1 LEILCQTIQETKFM
15 NSFFASFYRRFAV
28 SLFLL
33 IQLTL
38 QGTAQTTN
46 GLSDAEQKL
55 VKDISVAAIT
65 KDVTTLSSDAMEGR
79 GTMQPGGD
87 KAAAWIAGQMKA
99 YGLKPL
105 GDNGTYLQAVPFIET
120 TIAESTSL
128 RVDGNPLALG
138 KDWSPVASNLKEN
151 QYSGGLVF
159 AGHAIVSDA
168 WKRNDIKDA
177 DLKDKIVVV
186 IQGRLTNI
194 AQEEW
199 DKANAA
205 ALAVASVFKSGAK
218 GLIYVANGLER
229 RPPEM
234 AIDFNSRRQ
243 IQTKIAEGQAP
254 PPVLFVSTAAAEK
267 LFAKS
272 GISFKEA
279 LAQAEREDFKPI
291 DLKTTAE
298 VKTKPRIIKG
308 TASNV
313 VGYIEGSDPV
323 LKSEAVFF
331 TAHYDA
337 YGVLN
342 GKIYN
347 GAADNAL
354 GTAEMLAAAKAFS
367 KMKVK
372 PKRSLVFLSVTGEE
386 YGLLG
391 SKHWLANPTWDLQKI
406 AGLMNLD
413 GIGTEIFGAVKNMV
427 GFGAQYS
434 TLGPMLEEVAKAYGI
449 SLMPDPLPEEGIFR
463 RSDHYPF
470 VEKGIPALM
479 LMGAPE
485 GSKEALVKRIREW
498 MMVNYHQP
506 SDDIYATWYWEGAKT
521 VADIMAIM
529 GLRVAEQQ
537 QMPAWVS
544 DSPYANL
551 KRGTQ

>member
-1 LEILCQTIQETKFM
+1 M
-15 NSFFASFYRRFAV
+15 NSFFVSFHRRFAAT
-28 SLFLL
+28 LFLCML
-33 IQLTL
+33 LAL
-38 QGTAQTTN
+38 QATAQTAT
-46 GLSDAEQKL
+46 GLSDAERKL
-55 VKDISVAAIT
+55 VKNISVGAIK

-87 KAAAWIAGQMKA
+87 KAARWIADQMKA
-99 YGLKPL
+99 FGLKPL

-120 TIAESTSL
+120 WMAEGTTL
-128 RVDGNPLALG
+128 KLDRNPLALG
-138 KDWSPVASNLKEN
+138 KDWSPVAFNLKEN
-151 QYSGGLVF
+151 QYSGELIF

-194 AQEEW
+194 PQEEW
-199 DKANAA
+199 DKANGAG
-205 ALAVASVFKSGAK
+205 LTVASVFKNRAK
-218 GLIYVANGLER
+218 GLIYVSNGLER

-234 AIDFNSRRQ
+234 MIDFNSRRQ
-243 IQTKIAEGQAP
+243 ITVAEGQAP
-254 PPVLFVSTAAAEK
+254 PPILYVSTAAAEK

-272 GISFKEA
+272 GVSFQEA
-279 LAQAEREDFKPI
+279 LVRAEREDFKPI
-291 DLKTTAE
+291 DLKTSAE
-298 VKTKPRIIKG
+298 VTTRLKITRG

-337 YGVLN
+337 YGLLN

-354 GTAEMLAAAKAFS
+354 GSAEMLAAARAFA

-386 YGLLG
+386 HGLLG
-391 SKHWLANPTWDLQKI
+391 SKHWIANPAWDLQKV
-406 AGLMNLD
+406 AGVMNLD
-413 GIGTEIFGAVKNMV
+413 GIGTEIFGAVRNMV

-434 TLGPMLEEVAKAYGI
+434 TLGPMLEDVAKAYGI
-449 SLMPDPLPEEGIFR
+449 SIMSDPLPEEGIFK

-470 VEKGIPALM
+470 VERGIPALM

-498 MMVNYHQP
+498 MMVYYHQP

-521 VADIMAIM
+521 VADMMTIM
-529 GLRVAEQQ
+529 GLRVANQQ
-537 QMPAWVS
+537 EMPAWVNG
-544 DSPYANL
+544 SPYANL
-551 KRGTQ
+551 KRGNKLP

>member
-1 LEILCQTIQETKFM
+1 M
-15 NSFFASFYRRFAV
+15 NSFFINLHRRFFA
-28 SLFLL
+28 SLFLCML
-33 IQLTL
+33 LAV
-38 QGTAQTTN
+38 QGTAQTAT
-46 GLSDAEQKL
+46 GLSDAERKL
-55 VKDISVAAIT
+55 VKNISVGAIK

-87 KAAAWIAGQMKA
+87 KAARWIADQMKA
-99 YGLKPL
+99 FGLKPL
-105 GDNGTYLQAVPFIET
+105 GDNSTYLQAVPFIET
-120 TIAESTSL
+120 SMAEGTTL
-128 RVDGNPLALG
+128 KLDGNPLALG
-138 KDWSPVASNLKEN
+138 KDWSPVAFNLKEN
-151 QYSGGLVF
+151 QYSGELIF

-194 AQEEW
+194 PQEEW
-199 DKANAA
+199 DKANGAG
-205 ALAVASVFKSGAK
+205 LTVASVFKNRAK
-218 GLIYVANGLER
+218 GLIYVSNGLER

-234 AIDFNSRRQ
+234 MIDFNSRRQ
-243 IQTKIAEGQAP
+243 ITVAEGQAP
-254 PPVLFVSTAAAEK
+254 PPILYVSTAAAEK

-272 GISFKEA
+272 GVSFQEA

-291 DLKTTAE
+291 DLKTHAE
-298 VKTKPRIIKG
+298 VKTKLKITRG

-313 VGYIEGSDPV
+313 IGYIEGSDPL

-337 YGVLN
+337 YGLLN

-354 GTAEMLAAAKAFS
+354 GSAEMLAAARAFA

-386 YGLLG
+386 HGLLG
-391 SKHWLANPTWDLQKI
+391 SKHWIANPTWELQKV
-406 AGLMNLD
+406 AGVMNLD
-413 GIGTEIFGAVKNMV
+413 GIGTEIFGAVRNMV

-434 TLGPMLEEVAKAYGI
+434 TLGSMLDDVAKSYGI
-449 SLMPDPLPEEGIFR
+449 SIMSDPLPEEGIFK

-470 VEKGIPALM
+470 VERGIPALM

-498 MMVNYHQP
+498 MMVYYHQP
-506 SDDIYATWYWEGAKT
+506 SDDIYQTWYWEGAKT
-521 VADIMAIM
+521 VADMMTIM
-529 GLRVAEQQ
+529 GLRVANQQ
-537 QMPAWVS
+537 EMPAWVNGS
-544 DSPYANL
+544 SYANL
-551 KRGTQ
+551 KRGNKLP